1 MEFPT
6 LAADDPEDVDW
17 DYMSGELGDDHPLR
31 TVQEDDIDVDD
42 WSYQLSLQD
51 KPPGPQ
57 TNAFGRWLDPL
68 VDWALL
74 TFTPQNSGDW
84 TIELRS
90 EMPKPT
96 HEAADDPGDSGHG
109 DFMGGEPE
117 PTQINEP
124 RTVADPYPVTDDVP
138 NEVIWNY
145 DRPFTRRFI
154 GTGTDEAAFGISIM
168 TLLTLLS
175 ML

>member
-6 LAADDPEDVDW
+6 LAADDP
-17 DYMSGELGDDHPLR
+17 
-31 TVQEDDIDVDD
+31 
-42 WSYQLSLQD
+42 
-51 KPPGPQ
+51 
-57 TNAFGRWLDPL
+57 
-68 VDWALL
+68 
-74 TFTPQNSGDW
+74 
-84 TIELRS
+84 
-90 EMPKPT
+90 
-96 HEAADDPGDSGHG
+96 GDSGHW
-109 DFMGGEPE
+109 DFMGGEPK